1 MKIDRV
7 EALHLRIPKVE
18 RKADGSQE
26 VLIARITTDTGLVGH
41 GEAVSNSHTA
51 RAAIEAPRSAPFR
64 DGLAVALAGLD
75 PRDTASRWQ
84 DMYAATKWFSRGG
97 AAMHAIAACD
107 TALWD
112 IAGQAAGKP
121 SGGLAQRGRDRVRAY
136 ASVLFPDTEAEAA
149 ETATTYA
156 ARGFTAVKFG
166 WGKFGVDRDH
176 DNRVMRAIRGAV
188 GDKIEIMAD
197 VGRRWQSDEAIERS
211 KELFDRFNVAWV
223 EEALEPENVAGY
235 ARLARAVTG
244 RIATGEFDDLWPQY
258 MALLDAGVAV
268 IQPDIGRAGG
278 MTVCR
283 KLTLEAAR
291 RGVWCIPHCFGS
303 GVQLAASLQWA
314 RGGDD
319 ASMPLI
325 EFPFTQSPLRH
336 GLVAGLPEKLEE
348 GCVPIPDRPGF
359 GISLDPDMI
368 TRYRVA

>member
-26 VLIARITTDTGLVGH
+26 VLIVRITTDTGLVGH
-41 GEAVSNSHTA
+41 GEAVSNAHTA

-64 DGLAVALAGLD
+64 DGLAVALTGLD
-75 PRDTASRWQ
+75 PIDTASRWQ
-84 DMYAATKWFSRGG
+84 DMYASTKWFSRGG

-112 IAGQAAGKP
+112 IAGQVANKP
-121 SGGLAQRGRDRVRAY
+121 SGGLSSRGRDRVRAY
-136 ASVLFPDTEAEAA
+136 ASVLFPDTEKEAA
-149 ETATTYA
+149 ETATLYA
-156 ARGFTAVKFG
+156 SQGFTAVKFG
-166 WGKFGVDRDH
+166 WGKFGLDRAH
-176 DNRVMRAIRGAV
+176 DNRIMQAIRGAV
-188 GDKIEIMAD
+188 GDKVEIMVD
-197 VGRRWQSDEAIERS
+197 VGRRWQADEAITRS
-211 KELFDRFNVAWV
+211 KELFERFNAAWV

-235 ARLARAVTG
+235 ARLARSVPG

-258 MALLDAGVAV
+258 MALLDAGVGV

-278 MTVCR
+278 LTLCR

-314 RGGDD
+314 RGADD
-319 ASMPLI
+319 ASMPII

-336 GLVAGLPEKLEE
+336 GLVNGLPEKLID
-348 GCVPIPDRPGF
+348 GQVPIPDRPGL
-359 GISLDPDMI
+359 GITLDDQI
-368 TRYRVA
+368 VTRYRVT